1 MCDFVF
7 WGPFSKFKT
16 CFFCSC
22 RRLILVFNLMH
33 LFAKASNE
41 KDEKKVDRT
50 FTKRQGTS
58 FIALYQGDHL
68 A

>member
-1 MCDFVF
+1 M
-7 WGPFSKFKT
+7 
-16 CFFCSC
+16 
-22 RRLILVFNLMH
+22 VFNLMH